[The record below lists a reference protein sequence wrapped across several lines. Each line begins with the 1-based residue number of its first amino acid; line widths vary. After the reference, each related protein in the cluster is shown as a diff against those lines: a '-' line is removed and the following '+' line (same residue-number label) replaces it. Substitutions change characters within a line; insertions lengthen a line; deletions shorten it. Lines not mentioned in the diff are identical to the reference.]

1 MNFLVTLVSSTNKT
15 DLRDITE
22 ILLKVVLSTI
32 KPTIKLF
39 YRIDRCFCLS
49 EKKTWGNFRP
59 NHTGPGGGR
68 GRQDG
73 GISNS
78 FERTGFL

>member
-1 MNFLVTLVSSTNKT
+1 MNLKLNMKEINKILAKT
-15 DLRDITE
+15 HLKYITE

-49 EKKTWGNFRP
+49 EKKTLGYFRAH
-59 NHTGPGGGR
+59 HTEHR
-68 GRQDG
+68 M
-73 GISNS
+73 
-78 FERTGFL
+78 EK